1 MITEEKLAFNAQ
13 AHPIALKPLAIVRGE
28 PLLDVPDELF
38 IPPEALKVIL
48 ETFEGPLDLL
58 LYLIKRNN
66 LDILDIPITK
76 ITRQYIEYV
85 DLMKTVH
92 FELAAEYLV
101 MAALLAEI
109 KSRML
114 LPRQPSHSEE
124 EDEEDPRAQLIRRL
138 LEYEQFKQA
147 SESLD
152 QLPRRGRD
160 IFLATVQAPSY
171 DLAKPFPEVELDELL
186 AALKTVLARA
196 KIHESHF
203 IEREPL
209 SVRERMSQVLSFLS
223 DDTFMDFTQ
232 LFKLEEGRAGVVV
245 SFIAIL
251 ELTKNGLLELV
262 QDSPFSPIYVRKGK
276 EHAA

>member
-1 MITEEKLAFNAQ
+1 MTTEEKLAS
-13 AHPIALKPLAIVRGE
+13 KPFAIVLGE

-66 LDILDIPITK
+66 LDILDVPITK
-76 ITRQYIEYV
+76 ITRQYLEYV
-85 DLMKTVH
+85 ELMKTLH
-92 FELAAEYLV
+92 LELAAEYLV

-114 LPRQPSHSEE
+114 LPRQPSYNEE
-124 EDEEDPRAQLIRRL
+124 EEEEDPRAQLIRRL

-147 SESLD
+147 AQSLD

-160 IFLATVQAPSY
+160 IFPATVQAPSY
-171 DLAKPFPEVELDELL
+171 EIEKPFPEVELDEILT
-186 AALKTVLARA
+186 ALKTVFARA

-223 DDTFMDFTQ
+223 DDTFMEFTH
-232 LFKLEEGRAGVVV
+232 LFTLEEGRAGVVV

-251 ELTKNGLLELV
+251 ELMKNGFLELV
-262 QDSPFSPIYVRKGK
+262 QDSPFSSIYVRKGK
-276 EHAA
+276 EHAT